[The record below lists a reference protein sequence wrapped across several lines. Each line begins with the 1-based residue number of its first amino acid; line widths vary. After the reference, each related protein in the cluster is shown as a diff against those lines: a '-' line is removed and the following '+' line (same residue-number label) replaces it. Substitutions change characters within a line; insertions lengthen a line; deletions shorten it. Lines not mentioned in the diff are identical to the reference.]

1 MQRNVKPLYFFL
13 PFQNAVL
20 KALQMHK
27 AFALQVDTSDSL
39 NWEFS
44 LLRDPEAK
52 WNWKKDKRWKKKQ
65 GCTCSGLANQLAV
78 ASACEVCGMIKHRL
92 WVEVLAWVGVI
103 W

>member
-39 NWEFS
+39 N
-44 LLRDPEAK
+44 
-52 WNWKKDKRWKKKQ
+52 
-65 GCTCSGLANQLAV
+65 
-78 ASACEVCGMIKHRL
+78 
-92 WVEVLAWVGVI
+92 
-103 W
+103 